1 MGLGSALR
9 WFEDLSPFHHA
20 AVAVLLP
27 VAGFGLLLL
36 GFVNS
41 VIPSAYIAVASFLSF
56 GLIIPSAVIYVLAI
70 YIREE
75 EDD

>member
-1 MGLGSALR
+1 MGFGRARR
-9 WFEDLSPFHHA
+9 WFESLSPFHHA
-20 AVAVLLP
+20 AIAVLLP

-41 VIPSAYIAVASFLSF
+41 VIPSAYIAVASFISF
-56 GLIIPSAVIYVLAI
+56 GLLIPSAVIYVLAI

-75 EDD
+75 D